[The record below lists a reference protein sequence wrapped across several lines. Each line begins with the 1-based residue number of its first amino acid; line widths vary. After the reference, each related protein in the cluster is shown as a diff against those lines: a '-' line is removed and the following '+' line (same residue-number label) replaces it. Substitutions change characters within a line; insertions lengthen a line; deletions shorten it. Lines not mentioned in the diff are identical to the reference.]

1 MIPSGSGRI
10 MKIKMEETERK
21 CTRKFVC
28 NEYNQ
33 EKYTR
38 CIEAFIVEKLQCKPS
53 WFKILDNNMVMS
65 LCRGSEKYQKYLELI
80 KDLSKAN
87 CNVPNCKENIWKTQE
102 IWTKPTSNWAAN
114 TTFITYE
121 SLSKTV
127 KVSEEVFTYTVFDM
141 LNDFAGVLSLFL
153 GVSIISL
160 YDYIIETSRKICTT
174 IKK

>member
-1 MIPSGSGRI
+1 
-10 MKIKMEETERK
+10 
-21 CTRKFVC
+21 
-28 NEYNQ
+28 
-33 EKYTR
+33 
-38 CIEAFIVEKLQCKPS
+38 
-53 WFKILDNNMVMS
+53 MVMS

-114 TTFITYE
+114 TTLITYE

-160 YDYIIETSRKICTT
+160 YDNIIETSRKIWTT
-174 IKK
+174 IKI